1 MNYGFFRTAA
11 ASPETTVADPKANAD
26 RIIDACK
33 NASAQGASL
42 IVVPELAV
50 TAYSCGDLFLQ
61 TALEKAAIRE
71 TERIAKETA
80 SLPLLIA
87 VGLPVASARALYNCA
102 AFIFEGKIVA
112 LVPKTYIPNSGEYY
126 ERRWF
131 SPKKNDEPEVLYFS
145 KAFPAVPFGNDIVI
159 SDANDER
166 CAIASEIGE
175 DLYAPVPPSSYHAL
189 SGAAIIANL
198 SASSE
203 TADKAEYRRLLV
215 KSQSA
220 RTLSAYICAEAGQG
234 ESTQDA
240 VFASHKIIAENGTII
255 AESKLFDDA
264 ICFADIDIE
273 RLAVERR
280 RDTTF
285 SDCAENVHIRP
296 HRKISVD
303 LLSRAKT
310 FSKSEPMFRTIEA
323 SPFVPSDEN
332 THSERWKSILAM
344 QAEGLAKRMRHT
356 GIKRAVLGLSGGLD
370 STLALLV
377 TVKAF
382 DRLGL
387 SASGIHAVT
396 MPCFGTSDRT
406 YRNACALA
414 KETGAALTE
423 INIAEAVRVHFRDIG
438 QDENIHDAAYE
449 NAQARERTQVLMDI
463 ANKINGIV
471 IGTGDLSEL
480 ALGWC
485 TYNGDHMSMY
495 GVNGSIPKTLVRR
508 LVRFCA
514 DTSDNK
520 NLSAVLNDILATPVS
535 PELLPSEQ
543 GASSQKTE
551 DILGPYELHDFFL
564 YYMLRFGFSPARI
577 LFLADNAALP
587 YTHEEKLRTLRIFYR
602 RFFSQQFKRSCM
614 PDGAKVG
621 SLSLSPRS
629 DWRMPSDASAA
640 LWLSEIDSLK

>member
-11 ASPETTVADPKANAD
+11 ASPETVVADCTTNAN

-33 NASAQGASL
+33 KAGAQDASL
-42 IVVPELAV
+42 IVFPELAV
-50 TAYSCGDLFLQ
+50 TSYSCGDLFLQ
-61 TALEKAAIRE
+61 TTLQAAAICE
-71 TERIAKETA
+71 TERIAKKTA
-80 SLPLLIA
+80 SLPILIA
-87 VGLPVASARALYNCA
+87 VGLPFASGRSLYNCA
-102 AFIFEGKIVA
+102 AFIFAGKILA
-112 LVPKTYIPNSGEYY
+112 LVPKTYLPNSGEYS

-131 SPKKNDEPEVLYFS
+131 SPKKNAEPETVYFS
-145 KAFPAVPFGNDIVI
+145 KAYPAVPFGCDIII
-159 SDANDER
+159 SDADDER
-166 CAIASEIGE
+166 CAIALEIGE
-175 DLYAPVPPSSYHAL
+175 DLRVPLPPSSYHAL
-189 SGAAIIANL
+189 SRAAIIANL
-198 SASSE
+198 SASAE
-203 TADKAEYRRLLV
+203 TVGKAEYRRILV

-220 RTLSAYICAEAGQG
+220 RTLCAYVYADAGHG

-255 AESKLFDDA
+255 AESKSFDDT

-273 RLAVERR
+273 RLALERR
-280 RDTTF
+280 RETTF
-285 SDCAENVHIRP
+285 SDCAENANTRP
-296 HRKISVD
+296 YRKVSVD

-310 FSKSEPMFRTIEA
+310 FSEKAPLFRTIDA
-323 SPFVPSDEN
+323 SPFVPNDESGQ
-332 THSERWKSILAM
+332 SERWNDILTV

-356 GIKRAVLGLSGGLD
+356 GIKNAVIGLN
-370 STLALLV
+370 
-377 TVKAF
+377 
-382 DRLGL
+382 
-387 SASGIHAVT
+387 ASGIRAVT

-414 KETGAALTE
+414 KETGVALTE

-438 QDENIHDAAYE
+438 QDESLRDAAYE

-471 IGTGDLSEL
+471 VGTGDLSEL

-495 GVNGSIPKTLVRR
+495 GVNGSVPKTLVRR

-514 DTSDNK
+514 DSTDNK
-520 NLSAVLNDILATPVS
+520 NLSSVLNDILATPVS
-535 PELLPSEQ
+535 PELLPSER
-543 GASSQKTE
+543 GALSQKTE

-564 YYMLRFGFSPARI
+564 YYMLRFGFSPAKI
-577 LFLADNAALP
+577 LFLADKASLP

-621 SLSLSPRS
+621 SVSLSPRS

-640 LWLSEIDSLK
+640 LWLTEIDSLK